1 MKKKEVLKR
10 LSAVSMAAMMT
21 VTMIPS
27 NAYAADEL
35 FSDVEVETST
45 DAEDEDSTEVAASD
59 ADDTSDADVEVEAE
73 DDNADVN
80 VEEDEE
86 DNSEGVDAFSDGGD
100 SAEETDAFDAG
111 EGTPAADAVVHM
123 TVSVAGEFAKDKNGA
138 LMVDRDV
145 TVKDIDKNGILTCD
159 EALIA
164 AHDEYYNDGAIAGYA
179 TADGKYGKYISK
191 FWGDE
196 SGAFGYWLND
206 NSCMGLSDEVKAD
219 DYFSAFVYKDKK
231 DFSDAYVKFDQKSFA
246 VEATLP
252 FTAGLQ
258 KAEWNNDANKYVY
271 KDFDGAKLTVYDSSF
286 KVLPEDA
293 YTVDGDSF
301 TFAEGGTY
309 YLVASGTDSV
319 NVVPTAAKVEVAGEV
334 IIPATSIKVNKET
347 LTVQAGGSAVLSA
360 TVEPKDT
367 TQETVWTSSDESV
380 ATVLRGR
387 VTGVKA
393 GKATITATAGD
404 KSASCEVTV
413 TAPPKLSC
421 RKLYRSQQ
429 DYKDGKD
436 PLEMTP
442 EFSRDQHTYDLKEP
456 IADYD
461 DLYAVTALAPEFR
474 DAEKIIKYTA
484 GACLL

>member
-219 DYFSAFVYKDKK
+219 DYFSAFVY
-231 DFSDAYVKFDQKSFA
+231 
-246 VEATLP
+246 
-252 FTAGLQ
+252 
-258 KAEWNNDANKYVY
+258 
-271 KDFDGAKLTVYDSSF
+271 
-286 KVLPEDA
+286 
-293 YTVDGDSF
+293 
-301 TFAEGGTY
+301 
-309 YLVASGTDSV
+309 
-319 NVVPTAAKVEVAGEV
+319 
-334 IIPATSIKVNKET
+334 
-347 LTVQAGGSAVLSA
+347 
-360 TVEPKDT
+360 
-367 TQETVWTSSDESV
+367 
-380 ATVLRGR
+380 
-387 VTGVKA
+387 
-393 GKATITATAGD
+393 
-404 KSASCEVTV
+404 
-413 TAPPKLSC
+413 
-421 RKLYRSQQ
+421 
-429 DYKDGKD
+429 
-436 PLEMTP
+436 
-442 EFSRDQHTYDLKEP
+442 
-456 IADYD
+456 
-461 DLYAVTALAPEFR
+461 
-474 DAEKIIKYTA
+474 
-484 GACLL
+484 